1 MTTEQRISR
10 LEGAYEQVDKRLDD
24 LNQSMGGLRSEMDSL
39 RSEMRGEMSGLR
51 SEMRGEMG
59 GLRSEMNS
67 RLQHAHHRHVRYVGD
82 GDRGRHRALLRLFQG
97 LPLTFYSPLAPGLPV
112 RMAC

>member
-24 LNQSMGGLRSEMDSL
+24 LHQSITGL
-39 RSEMRGEMSGLR
+39 RGEMAGLR
-51 SEMRGEMG
+51 GEMRGEMG

-67 RLQHAHHRHVRYVGD
+67 RLNTLTIVMFGMWVTVIGAVI
-82 GDRGRHRALLRLFQG
+82 G
-97 LPLTFYSPLAPGLPV
+97 LYFA
-112 RMAC
+112 

>member
-1 MTTEQRISR
+1 MTTEQRMSR

-24 LNQSMGGLRSEMDSL
+24 LNQSIGGLRSEMDS
-39 RSEMRGEMSGLR
+39 LR

-67 RLQHAHHRHVRYVGD
+67 RLNTLTIVMFGTWVTVIGAVI
-82 GDRGRHRALLRLFQG
+82 G
-97 LPLTFYSPLAPGLPV
+97 LYFA
-112 RMAC
+112 

>member
-10 LEGAYEQVDKRLDD
+10 LEGAYEQVVQPLVD

-39 RSEMRGEMSGLR
+39 RSEMRGEM
-51 SEMRGEMG
+51 G

-67 RLQHAHHRHVRYVGD
+67 RLNTLTIVMFGTWVTVIGAVI
-82 GDRGRHRALLRLFQG
+82 G
-97 LPLTFYSPLAPGLPV
+97 LYFA
-112 RMAC
+112 

>member
-39 RSEMRGEMSGLR
+39 RSEMRGEM
-51 SEMRGEMG
+51 G
-59 GLRSEMNS
+59 GLRSENS
-67 RLQHAHHRHVRYVGD
+67 RLNTLTIVMFGTWVTVIGAVI
-82 GDRGRHRALLRLFQG
+82 G
-97 LPLTFYSPLAPGLPV
+97 LYFA
-112 RMAC
+112 